1 MAKPLTLPDILKKKQ
16 RGEKLVMLTAYDYSF
31 ARWLDEAGIDLILV
45 GDSLG
50 MVVQGH
56 ATTHRVTMEQMIY
69 HVEAVVRGV
78 RRAFVVA
85 DMPFLSYQVSEEE
98 AIRNAGRLIQ
108 AGAKAVKLEGGQEIL
123 PLVRRLVDLGIPVM
137 GHLGLMPQR
146 VQAVGG
152 YRTQAVDATSREQLL
167 RDARDLEEAGI
178 FSLVLEKV
186 HPEAA
191 RAVTGSLQI
200 PTIGIGSG
208 PHCDG
213 QVLVLHDMLG
223 LYPDF
228 RPSFV
233 RVYLDGGRL
242 VREAVEA
249 YIRDVRQGTYP
260 PSSDA

>member
-1 MAKPLTLPDILKKKQ
+1 MSRPVTLPDILDRKR
-16 RGEKLVMLTAYDYSF
+16 RGEKLAMLTAYDYPF

-56 ATTHRVTMEQMIY
+56 ATTHRVTLEQMIY

-78 RRAFVVA
+78 KRAFVIA
-85 DMPFLSYQVSEEE
+85 DMPFLSYQVSEAE

-108 AGAKAVKLEGGQEIL
+108 AGAQAVKLEGGEEIL
-123 PLVRRLVDLGIPVM
+123 PLIRRLVDLGIPVM

-152 YRTQAVDATSREQLL
+152 YRTQAVDAA
-167 RDARDLEEAGI
+167 ARDRLLSDAKALEEAGV
-178 FSLVLEKV
+178 FALVLEKV

-191 RAVTGSLQI
+191 RAVTEALRI

-223 LYPDF
+223 LFPDF

-233 RVYLDGGRL
+233 RVYMEGGQL
-242 VREAVEA
+242 VKKAVQAFIQDVREGA
-249 YIRDVRQGTYP
+249 YP
-260 PSSDA
+260 PSDA